1 MGANRDLLGEEEEDP
16 PNRDWPD
23 CPKVL
28 LASKTDVE
36 GEDEAPP
43 PPPKIDGCT
52 VLMEVWPKMELFGGA
67 VLLWPPPNNPPDC

>member
-1 MGANRDLLGEEEEDP
+1 MKPDVDVVAAVLGANRDLFGDEEDP

-36 GEDEAPP
+36 GEGEAPP

-52 VLMEVWPKMELFGGA
+52 VLREV
-67 VLLWPPPNNPPDC
+67 